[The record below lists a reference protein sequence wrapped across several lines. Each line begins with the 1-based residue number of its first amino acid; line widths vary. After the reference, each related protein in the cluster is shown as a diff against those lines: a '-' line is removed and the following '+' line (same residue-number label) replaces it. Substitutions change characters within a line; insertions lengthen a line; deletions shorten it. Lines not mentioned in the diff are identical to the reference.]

1 MTVTGSPWS
10 RGSSND
16 RDQAGRTLVGLDL
29 HARRTLCRSL
39 YRGSIP
45 RRDGFSAVPS
55 SVASQRWAEA
65 NPASRRHYERAR
77 GSLLNGVSHDVRST
91 APFPLAVARAEGSH
105 KWDADGHELICYVM
119 GHGSLLFGHGHPA
132 VVDAV
137 RAQTGVML
145 HPGASHELEARWA
158 ELVCDLVPSAER
170 VRFTSSGTEASLLAF
185 QVARARTGRD
195 RIVKL
200 AGHFHGWHDYASLG
214 VDPPYRQDPPP
225 GVAAVVAESVT
236 VAPPDLAALERVLAE
251 GDVAAVVLEPSGA
264 AWTTVPLA
272 EGLLRALRELTEA
285 HGTLLL
291 FDEVV
296 TGFRWS
302 PGGVQALTGVTPDLT
317 TLAKVLAGGLPGGAV
332 VGRDDVMEVLEFR
345 GVGATKVGHPGTH
358 NAHPLSAA
366 AGAATLAACADGVPQ
381 REMAQRA
388 QGLRA
393 RLNDV
398 LDRRGARGT
407 VYGESSTFHLVFGPD
422 ARPGTLEGVD
432 PVSLKLG
439 VQGQLSTELHCGMLE
454 RGVHLFHASGFL
466 SPAHDDED
474 LERTVAAFDE
484 TLGELLERRLVNG

>member
-1 MTVTGSPWS
+1 MTAAAQPSVS
-10 RGSSND
+10 RP
-16 RDQAGRTLVGLDL
+16 TL
-29 HARRTLCRSL
+29 AE
-39 YRGSIP
+39 
-45 RRDGFSAVPS
+45 
-55 SVASQRWAEA
+55 RWAQA
-65 NPASRRHYERAR
+65 NPASRRHFERAR
-77 GSLLNGVSHDVRST
+77 RSLPNGVAHDVRHT
-91 APFPLAVARAEGSH
+91 APFPLAVTRAEGAH

-132 VVDAV
+132 VVEAV
-137 RAQTGVML
+137 RAQAGVAL
-145 HPGASHELEARWA
+145 HPGASHELEATWA
-158 ELVCDLVPSAER
+158 EHVRDLVPSAER
-170 VRFTSSGTEASLLAF
+170 VRFTSSGTEATLLAL

-214 VDPPYRQDPPP
+214 VDPPYRHDPPP
-225 GVAAVVAESVT
+225 GVPAVVADLVT
-236 VAPPDLAALERVLAE
+236 VVAPDVAALERALAE

-272 EGLLRALRELTEA
+272 QALLRSLRELATA

-332 VGRDDVMEVLEFR
+332 VGRSDVMEVLEFR
-345 GVGATKVGHPGTH
+345 GVGAPKVGHPGTH

-366 AGAATLAACADGVPQ
+366 AGAATLAACAEGGVQ
-381 REMAQRA
+381 REIAQRA
-388 QGLRA
+388 EGLRT

-398 LDRRGARGT
+398 LHRRGAHGT
-407 VYGESSTFHLVFGPD
+407 VYGESSTFHIVFAAD

-439 VQGQLSTELHCGMLE
+439 VQGELSTELHCGMLQ

-466 SPAHDDED
+466 SPSHDDDD

-484 TLGELLERRLVNG
+484 TVGELMESRLVDG